1 MKSSFDFEIHSSRF
15 VTTRRRSKIRLWFLL
30 ILSLAIAGYF
40 VVPKL
45 LKLIPKVEEKVENN
59 VPKQPAVKEQI
70 IKTIPLPDK

>member
-1 MKSSFDFEIHSSRF
+1 
-15 VTTRRRSKIRLWFLL
+15 
-30 ILSLAIAGYF
+30 LSLAIAGYF